1 MNWARG
7 AVASSYPA
15 VPELLQDLQI
25 GRIDA
30 AVIDAPVAA
39 YLMARIPASPRLSK
53 WQCARRMRGVPGCL
67 FRGILAHPA
76 NGILY

>member
-39 YLMARIPASPRLSK
+39 YLMAQNPS
-53 WQCARRMRGVPGCL
+53 
-67 FRGILAHPA
+67 LAAAVEVAVRSSHERSA
-76 NGILY
+76 WVSV